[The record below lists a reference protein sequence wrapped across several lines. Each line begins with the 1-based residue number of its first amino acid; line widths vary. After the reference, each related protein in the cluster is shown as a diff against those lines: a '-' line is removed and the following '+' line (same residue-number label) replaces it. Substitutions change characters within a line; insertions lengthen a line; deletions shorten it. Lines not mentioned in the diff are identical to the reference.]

1 MRRRK
6 VTLFAQIFFWAD
18 TGSRIKP
25 LYSMTKKIKES
36 WNSRLGVILAVAGSA
51 VGLGNFLRFPGQAA
65 EYGGGA
71 FMLAYFISFLLIGL
85 PICWAEWT
93 MGRFGGQGG
102 FNSAPGIFNYITR
115 KPAFKY
121 LGVIGVLV
129 PVIIY
134 MYYVYIEAW
143 CLGYAVNF
151 LVGNMDFQDVGQA
164 GDFWGSFIGI
174 GLDGSAIGFGIQQV
188 GFFLIFVFILNF
200 VLIYRG
206 ISKGIE
212 LFCRYAMPTLVVI
225 ALIILLRVLTLGT
238 PDASHPERN
247 VSNGLGFMWNPTKH
261 VVEQRQPNG
270 EWVVDY
276 EVVNPD
282 KLQAV
287 QSASLADSSL
297 RVRDLTV
304 REQLFNP
311 QLWLAAAGQIFFS
324 LSVGFGV
331 IITYSSYLS
340 KQDDVVLSGLA
351 ATSANEFCEV
361 VIGGLITLPAAV
373 TFLGVAGVAGMGTFG
388 LGFNVLP
395 MVFANMAWGGLFGFL
410 FFFLL
415 FLAAVTS
422 SLSMLQPGIAFL
434 EEAMKINRKQSVAL
448 LGLITAVGCGFVVY
462 FSADVKALD
471 TLDFWVGTFLIF
483 VLSALQII
491 IFSWI
496 LGVNKGLELAHQGSA
511 IRIPNCFKVV
521 MKYITPLFLL
531 LIFALWVAA
540 NVFGI
545 DFSGGESSYSSY
557 VSDLFIDPNPV
568 AWMSIGLIALVAA
581 LFAFIT
587 SLNPEYKKITQE
599 AQDDK

>member
-1 MRRRK
+1 MGNRMVK
-6 VTLFAQIFFWAD
+6 Q
-18 TGSRIKP
+18 
-25 LYSMTKKIKES
+25 IKES

-85 PICWAEWT
+85 PICWAEWI
-93 MGRFGGQGG
+93 MGRHGGQAG
-102 FNSAPGIFNYITR
+102 FNSCPGIFNYITR

-151 LVGNMDFQDVGQA
+151 LAGNMDFSTVKES

-174 GLDGSAIGFGIQQV
+174 GADGSALGFGLTQV
-188 GFFLIFVFILNF
+188 GFYLLLVFVLNF

-212 LFCRYAMPTLVVI
+212 LFCKYAMPTLIVI
-225 ALIILLRVLTLGT
+225 AFIILIRVLTLGT
-238 PDASHPERN
+238 PDAEHPARN
-247 VSNGLGFMWNPTKH
+247 VSNGLGFMWNPVKH
-261 VVEQRQPNG
+261 VVELKDEAG
-270 EWVVDY
+270 EWVVER
-276 EVVNPD
+276 EVVD
-282 KLQAV
+282 KDRL
-287 QSASLADSSL
+287 ASVTAAAESDVTM
-297 RVRDLTV
+297 RVR
-304 REQLFNP
+304 RIAMSEQLLNP

-331 IITYSSYLS
+331 IITYSSYMS
-340 KQDDVVLSGLA
+340 KKDDVVLSGLA

-361 VIGGLITLPAAV
+361 ALGGLITLPAAV

-395 MVFANMAWGGLFGFL
+395 MVFANMAFGELFGFL

-448 LGLITAVGCGFVVY
+448 LGLITAIGCGFVVY
-462 FSADVKALD
+462 FSKDVKALD
-471 TLDFWVGTFLIF
+471 TMDFWVGTFLIF
-483 VLSALQII
+483 VLATIQII

-496 LGVNKGLELAHQGSA
+496 LGVEKGFKLAHEGAA
-511 IRIPNCFKVV
+511 IRIPRFFKFV
-521 MKYITPLFLL
+521 MKYVSPLFLL
-531 LIFALWVAA
+531 IIFGLWVAA
-540 NVFGI
+540 KVFGMN
-545 DFSGGESSYSSY
+545 FGTGEAEYSGYI
-557 VSDLFIDPNPV
+557 VDLFIEPNTV
-568 AWMSIGLIALVAA
+568 ARLSVGLIALVAA
-581 LFAFIT
+581 LFVIIT
-587 SLNPEYKKITQE
+587 AINPDYKKFKKE
-599 AQDDK
+599 K